1 MSETD
6 RIAAQFGQN
15 VRKYRTLRGLTQV
28 QLSETSGLQQ
38 AFISIIERGETNVS
52 LATIV
57 ALADAL
63 EIPSVLLLEGV
74 DRPKK

>member
-57 ALADAL
+57 ALANAL